1 LYADSKFSSLYL
13 GEAEWGLVECSMR
26 FENKLGPKRLIF
38 DSDLH
43 GLRINGAEY
52 LSGRDG
58 LLIYDKTR
66 EGRGD
71 VVELQ
76 MSTNTSTLIPALR
89 ALGIPYAPYFDE
101 RTVVESQ
108 NNITFYW
115 NPSKLAAFYNRFS
128 TDELDYAEREPVI
141 RQAVDFLTSN
151 HETLPLP
158 EELLTRMSE
167 PSRLLGFYQGFPIF
181 DGSTGFA
188 RLQSR
193 LGIHV
198 DTETVMISTP
208 LDQYEADVYELAELL
223 GRETGMEFS
232 KKKNRVMFLKEEKL
246 LKVLGIWEEN
256 REFD

>member
-1 LYADSKFSSLYL
+1 
-13 GEAEWGLVECSMR
+13 MR
-26 FENKLGPKRLIF
+26 FHIALESKRLIF

-43 GLRINGAEY
+43 GLRISGMEY
-52 LSGRDG
+52 ISGRDG
-58 LLIYDKTR
+58 VLIYDKTR
-66 EGRGD
+66 D
-71 VVELQ
+71 IKADDVELQ

-101 RTVVESQ
+101 RPVVESQ
-108 NNITFYW
+108 NDITFYW

-128 TDELDYAEREPVI
+128 TDELDYAEREPLI
-141 RQAVDFLTSN
+141 RQAVDFLISN

-167 PSRLLGFYQGFPIF
+167 SSRLMGFYQGFPIF

-198 DTETVMISTP
+198 DTETIMISTP
-208 LDQYEADVYELAELL
+208 LDKYEADVYELAEHIAA
-223 GRETGMEFS
+223 ETGLDYS
-232 KKKNRVMFLKEEKL
+232 KKKNRVMFLKDEKL
-246 LKVLGIWEEN
+246 LKTLGIQG
-256 REFD
+256 